1 MAKIEV
7 GMIVRYAPE
16 WCSPGERKYLHLVK
30 ENRLNPVTGE
40 MTRWL
45 IHTLNSC
52 CSLGMSEDV
61 DDFMIEPTGLTID
74 DVMQMIEQG
83 DCPERMKK

>member
-1 MAKIEV
+1 MIKV

-16 WCSPGERKYLHLVK
+16 WRSPGEEKYLHVVK

-45 IHTLNSC
+45 IETINSSLFLNPT
-52 CSLGMSEDV
+52 EEV
-61 DDFMIEPTGLTID
+61 DEKMIEPTGFTVEDLK
-74 DVMQMIEQG
+74 EA
-83 DCPERMKK
+83 

>member
-1 MAKIEV
+1 MSKIEL

-16 WCSPGERKYLHLVK
+16 WCSPGERRYLHLVK

-45 IHTLNSC
+45 IHTLNSG
-52 CSLGMSEDV
+52 SVLGMSEDV

-83 DCPERMKK
+83 ECPERMEK